1 MPKMRTYKLIQT
13 TFGVERYVQCTMQK
27 NLRSALARLRMGVF
41 PIHIET
47 GRWRGLPLDERTC
60 VNCTMGV
67 VESEQQFLCAFPKH
81 NSLRYDLKQQIRINM
96 NNDIGQLCADAQLKY
111 VLCTT
116 DIRTIVGKC
125 IISAH
130 QNRL

>member
-1 MPKMRTYKLIQT
+1 MYIYIYIYIHFYIYIYNIYIYIYIR
-13 TFGVERYVQCTMQK
+13 
-27 NLRSALARLRMGVF
+27 LARLRMGVF
-41 PIHIET
+41 PIRIET

-67 VESEQQFLCAFPKH
+67 VESEQHFLCTCPKH
-81 NSLRYDLKQQIRINM
+81 NSLRDDLMQQIRIDM

-111 VLCTT
+111 LLCTK
-116 DIRTIVGKC
+116 DIRTIVGKF